1 MSRQCCVSSGE
12 VSASGKK
19 PGSQVLAS
27 TFHTIANTAAAQKKI
42 SASHCT
48 TGSHDRT
55 RLAGRKYLKIST
67 KIFYPKNPNL
77 LSSTNRPTVR
87 PARAP
92 QRWPMKPVRLS
103 GS

>member
-19 PGSQVLAS
+19 PGSQLLAS

-55 RLAGRKYLKIST
+55 RLAGGNIWRCPQKYFI
-67 KIFYPKNPNL
+67 
-77 LSSTNRPTVR
+77 
-87 PARAP
+87 
-92 QRWPMKPVRLS
+92 
-103 GS
+103 